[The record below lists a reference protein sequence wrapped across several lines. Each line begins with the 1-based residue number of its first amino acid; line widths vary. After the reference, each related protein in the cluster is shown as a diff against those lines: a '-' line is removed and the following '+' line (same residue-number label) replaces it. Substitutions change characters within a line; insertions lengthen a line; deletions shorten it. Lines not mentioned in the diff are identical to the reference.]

1 MLRRSPIIYTRPIGG
16 IEPVSVD
23 YRPASTEYR
32 SATDI
37 EGTRYS
43 RRRSSRP
50 PRWAVAVVGRQH
62 RSEAE
67 IGFSI
72 SVAGVPTP
80 VVDASIADVGSEPG
94 EHVEEVRKRDVDV
107 FGVGNPSF
115 TVGDQPTDRQR
126 HDDPV
131 VGVP

>member
-16 IEPVSVD
+16 IVPVSVD

-94 EHVEEVRKRDVDV
+94 EHVDVSFPDFFDV
-107 FGVGNPSF
+107 LAGLGAD
-115 TVGDQPTDRQR
+115 VGDRSV
-126 HDDPV
+126 DDERPNA
-131 VGVP
+131 GDED